1 MYSLACK
8 QLHLIDAF
16 DIFYIFAHNSH
27 KQQTNK
33 QESNVTTYTYRC
45 YYPKPNCNLA
55 L

>member
-33 QESNVTTYTYRC
+33 NLTLLHTRDVTILNQITI
-45 YYPKPNCNLA
+45 
-55 L
+55 